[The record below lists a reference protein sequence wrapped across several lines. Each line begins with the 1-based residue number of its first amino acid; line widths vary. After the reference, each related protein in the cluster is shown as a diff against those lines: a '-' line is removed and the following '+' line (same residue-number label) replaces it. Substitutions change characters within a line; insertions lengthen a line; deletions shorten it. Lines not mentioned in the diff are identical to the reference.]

1 MTAST
6 AFRTFSFAFGAAFAI
21 LYPIAIKL
29 DLALFTVYPA
39 LGIVLLGTHH
49 SYDVNDPAIAFVN
62 PAMYWYGWMATAA
75 LGALVAVVTALLPER
90 WLERAVGVVCV
101 VAARSGGLR
110 LPHLPVVPGM
120 TEPMDHGPARSR
132 LSMHPRRWPQREV
145 GTLMRKMTC

>member
-75 LGALVAVVTALLPER
+75 LGALMVAVVTALLPER
-90 WLERAVGVVCV
+90 WTRSVRSGVVCV
-101 VAARSGGLR
+101 VAAAGAVACVYLTIPWFR
-110 LPHLPVVPGM
+110 V
-120 TEPMDHGPARSR
+120 
-132 LSMHPRRWPQREV
+132 
-145 GTLMRKMTC
+145 